1 MNAPN
6 RFELFIVP
14 DNEPKWVLH
23 LVLHSTQLWHTP
35 RVSVVDDSRIPSTST
50 ITLNRQD
57 HTIANLLSNEIT
69 KNKDV
74 IFSGYR
80 VPHPLNPRSE
90 VRVQTVPN
98 SITPKEALKGA
109 ATTLLAECANFQ
121 DDIKAEFNKISIE
134 GINNGDDDFGMH
146 GATSTDQP
154 DEYYVDY

>member
-1 MNAPN
+1 M
-6 RFELFIVP
+6 
-14 DNEPKWVLH
+14 
-23 LVLHSTQLWHTP
+23 
-35 RVSVVDDSRIPSTST
+35 
-50 ITLNRQD
+50 
-57 HTIANLLSNEIT
+57 T

-98 SITPKEALKGA
+98 SLTPKEALKGA

-121 DDIKAEFNKISIE
+121 DEIKAEFHKISIE
-134 GINNGDDDFGMH
+134 GINNGEEDFGVQ
-146 GATSTDQP
+146 ATSTDQP